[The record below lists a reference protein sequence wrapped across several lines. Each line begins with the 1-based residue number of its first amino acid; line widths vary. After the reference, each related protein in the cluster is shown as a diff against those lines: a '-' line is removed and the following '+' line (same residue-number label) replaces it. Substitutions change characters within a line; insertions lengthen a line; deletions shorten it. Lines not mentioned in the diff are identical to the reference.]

1 MSLAVSDTMCISA
14 LDIKSIETLV
24 EAQVTQTHTLL
35 FCSFSNGYGKF
46 GFTTKL
52 VPMVEK
58 QRWQLRVERYGG
70 NLSGISLLCKH
81 MSAIYLC
88 CFFTDLDSMF
98 VEASTKEEW
107 GRKGDYFFEHKL
119 WLVAVKCYRRAGDG
133 ESRII
138 IIGFTP

>member
-1 MSLAVSDTMCISA
+1 MATEN
-14 LDIKSIETLV
+14 LDL
-24 EAQVTQTHTLL
+24 
-35 FCSFSNGYGKF
+35 
-46 GFTTKL
+46 
-52 VPMVEK
+52 PP
-58 QRWQLRVERYGG
+58 
-70 NLSGISLLCKH
+70 NLSLWWKNNGGSYVLRDTGEICLESPYYLCKH

-133 ESRII
+133 ESLI